1 MSLCS
6 PSWQHVVGTGK
17 SAPWEFTSM
26 RVSHYSRKKWVSEK
40 GFCCSI
46 PSNIS
51 KCPQTTVCA
60 WCSLTLEA
68 LRQRLWVVH
77 WGLCQ
82 GLWLDTAAVENQPV
96 SRLYTVYLDRISG
109 CGGIWH
115 SFHISFSNWTFTVVR
130 RPSSSS
136 STRSC
141 RPRSSALASWHDQNI
156 HIKSFSSYHRTQKVP
171 RRTRH
176 RKRCRLTCF
185 FLSSLLGF

>member
-6 PSWQHVVGTGK
+6 PFWQRVVGTGK

-68 LRQRLWVVH
+68 PRQRLWVVH
-77 WGLCQ
+77 SGLCQ
-82 GLWLDTAAVENQPV
+82 GLRLDAAAVENQPV
-96 SRLYTVYLDRISG
+96 SRLYISG
-109 CGGIWH
+109 PHQWLRWYLTFLPHLFQQLDLHCCPKTLVFIIH
-115 SFHISFSNWTFTVVR
+115 SFLSAKVKRLGLLAWPDPARTSISSLFPFITE
-130 RPSSSS
+130 
-136 STRSC
+136 
-141 RPRSSALASWHDQNI
+141 
-156 HIKSFSSYHRTQKVP
+156 P
-171 RRTRH
+171 RR
-176 RKRCRLTCF
+176 F
-185 FLSSLLGF
+185 PEGLGTGKDAD

>member
-6 PSWQHVVGTGK
+6 PFWQHVVGTGK

-68 LRQRLWVVH
+68 PRQRLWVVH
-77 WGLCQ
+77 SVLCQ
-82 GLWLDTAAVENQPV
+82 GLCLGTAAVENQPV
-96 SRLYTVYLDRISG
+96 SGLYIWTISVAALVSDIPSTSLSATGPSLLSEDPRLHHPLVPVGQGQAPWPPGMT
-109 CGGIWH
+109 
-115 SFHISFSNWTFTVVR
+115 
-130 RPSSSS
+130 RPG
-136 STRSC
+136 
-141 RPRSSALASWHDQNI
+141 QNI
-156 HIKSFSSYHRTQKVP
+156 HIKSFSSYHRTQKIP
-171 RRTRH
+171 WRTRQ
-176 RKRCRLTCF
+176 RCRLTCF
-185 FLSSLLGF
+185 LVSSLLGF